1 MRAFTFVIALLA
13 LSLPVAAVQRG
24 AISPQ
29 ITTADSAIYS
39 SVACCSPAPANGMA
53 FLMNNFGRGN
63 LVNGTDYTT
72 RFFASQNQ
80 FPINS
85 ILTWNWAPTKTCTGC
100 GSFAY
105 GWPEI
110 SYGSSNYGSSWPVT
124 GPWPEQIK
132 SLTTLTV
139 TYSLVT
145 GGNTNSYDVLLDTF
159 VTATSTSTDG
169 SYVAEVSFYPYGN
182 PSLPLTNGSTFH
194 AFTSAAGNAGNTCV
208 GTNGASPP
216 ELVIYPIVG
225 TSCTGSPVRRSILTG
240 TVDLKEIF
248 TYLIAQGLLT
258 GNEYLRGYGL
268 GPEMQVPAAWNSAP
282 YSGSLTVNALSF
294 AWQ

>member
-1 MRAFTFVIALLA
+1 MRALILALLVLTESA
-13 LSLPVAAVQRG
+13 FAVPRG
-24 AISPQ
+24 VISPQ

-39 SVACCSPAPANGMA
+39 SVPCCSPAPANGMA

-63 LVNGTDYTT
+63 LVNGVDYQT

-80 FPINS
+80 FPVNS
-85 ILTWNWAPTKTCTGC
+85 TLTWNWAPTMTCTGC
-100 GSFAY
+100 GAFAY

-110 SYGSSNYGSSWPVT
+110 SYGSSNFGSSWPVT
-124 GPWPEQIK
+124 GPWPEQL
-132 SLTTLTV
+132 SALTTLTV
-139 TYSLVT
+139 TYNLAV

-159 VTATSTSTDG
+159 VTASPTTTDG

-182 PSLPLTNGSTFH
+182 PNLPLTNASTFH
-194 AFTSAAGNAGNTCV
+194 AFTSAGNACV
-208 GTNGASPP
+208 GTNFGSPP

-225 TSCTGSPVRRSILTG
+225 TSCTVSPVRRSILSG

-258 GNEYLRGYGL
+258 GSEYLRGYGL

-282 YSGSLTVNALSF
+282 YSGTLTVNGLSF
-294 AWQ
+294 NWQ